1 MKNLIFAVW
10 LLGLLAAACQP
21 CKPDRNADPS
31 RVRSGLSFELIDR
44 RTGSNIFPL
53 FTNGD
58 RFRVTDAKGEE
69 QILQFG
75 NDAVFDLIDF
85 NEKTPEDLVGLG
97 GEATKVFYL
106 HLSPTD
112 TDTISVSYRLAES
125 KCEGIQI
132 DRSFK
137 STVRYNGE
145 VSSRGGRYIVY
156 QFYK

>member
-1 MKNLIFAVW
+1 MKNLFFAVL

-31 RVRSGLSFELIDR
+31 RVRSWLSFELTDR

-58 RFRVTDAKGEE
+58 RLRVTDAKGED
-69 QILQFG
+69 QTLQFQSYS
-75 NDAVFDLIDF
+75 VFDLIDF
-85 NEKTPEDLVGLG
+85 IAKTPEDLVGLG
-97 GEATKVFYL
+97 GEAIKVFYL

-112 TDTISVSYRLAES
+112 TISVSYRLVES

-137 STVRYNGE
+137 STVKFNGQ
-145 VSSRGGRYIVY
+145 VSSLGGRYIVY
-156 QFYK
+156 QF